1 MMSRWGL
8 QGMQSFEQLNVAR
21 KEGSRLEGVVSGT
34 GPNRPRETEL
44 QAQS

>member
-21 KEGSRLEGVVSGT
+21 KEGSGLKE
-34 GPNRPRETEL
+34 
-44 QAQS
+44 